1 MKLGIAV
8 AVMVVASTNFVAI
21 ALAENPMH
29 VRRLITTRECPGCDL
44 YEANIGPV
52 NLRGANLTGA
62 NLYRAN
68 LRFSDLRDSTLNGAN
83 LYKADLRG
91 ADLSGANIYGTDLTE
106 ANLCGAI
113 MPDGNKSA
121 QGCPENVP
129 KPNPKPEVKTNP

>member
-68 LRFSDLRDSTLNGAN
+68 LRFSDLRDATLNGAN
-83 LYKADLRG
+83 LFKADLRG

-113 MPDGNKSA
+113 MPEGNKST

-129 KPNPKPEVKTNP
+129 KTNPNPERKTNP

>member
-8 AVMVVASTNFVAI
+8 AVMVVPSMSYVAI
-21 ALAENPMH
+21 ALAENPTH
-29 VRRLITTRECPGCDL
+29 VRRLITTRDCPGCDL

-68 LRFSDLRDSTLNGAN
+68 LRFSDLRDATLNGAN
-83 LYKADLRG
+83 LFKADLRG
-91 ADLSGANIYGTDLTE
+91 ADLSGASIYGADMNE

-113 MPDGNKSA
+113 MPEGNKST
-121 QGCPENVP
+121 QGCPDSAP
-129 KPNPKPEVKTNP
+129 KDKSNN